1 MSGVMSGVMNGSVRR
16 RTLSAALI
24 GMMSA
29 VAALCAPAPGA
40 TPAATPAATP
50 SATPAATSPATP
62 AATSAPSP
70 QSIVLRLTLAETVER
85 ARQASPLLAQLR
97 SLESAA
103 AAGSRGARAQ
113 GLPIID
119 LSAGYTRWSDV
130 PDVTVPL
137 AGGGTQV
144 IYPNIPDN
152 YQSRLG
158 LRVPIYTGGR
168 VSGTTAAAEHER
180 TAAAHDVE
188 SGTGDATLEAQSA
201 YWDLVAAR
209 EEERVLREAIA
220 SYEAHIKETRDRE
233 QVGMA
238 ARNDVLAVQVDRDR
252 AELGRLRAANAAEIA
267 NADLQRILGLDPAT
281 RVETADPLE
290 RPVMPESGIEALVA
304 EALVS
309 RPERAALSER
319 VAAAQ
324 ERVRAQKAG
333 YLPSVGLSAGYD
345 YSNPN
350 RRIFPPAAEW
360 QDTWDAG
367 VSLSFT
373 LYDSGRTSA
382 AVEQSSAQADAARHQ
397 LEDLDRRIR
406 LEVVARALDLGA
418 ASEGID
424 VATRNV
430 AAATE
435 NQRVSGDRYREGL
448 VPSSDLL
455 DAETALLRSGLDRVD
470 ALAQA
475 RLAAARLDRAIG
487 K

>member
-1 MSGVMSGVMNGSVRR
+1 M
-16 RTLSAALI
+16 AAL
-24 GMMSA
+24 G
-29 VAALCAPAPGA
+29 AACIAATLCAWS
-40 TPAATPAATP
+40 PAAAQPAAAAPEQPMSDAPPP
-50 SATPAATSPATP
+50 S
-62 AATSAPSP
+62 
-70 QSIVLRLTLAETVER
+70 VLRLTLQETITR
-85 ARQASPLLAQLR
+85 ARDASPRLAQLR

-103 AAGSRGARAQ
+103 EAGSRGARAQ
-113 GLPIID
+113 GLPTVG
-119 LSAGYTRWSDV
+119 LSAGYTRWSNV
-130 PDVTVPL
+130 PDVSVPL
-137 AGGGTQV
+137 PGGGSQV

-158 LRVPIYTGGR
+158 VSMPLYTGGR

-180 TAAAHDVE
+180 TAAAHDVA
-188 SGTGDATLEAQSA
+188 SGTGDTTLEAQSA
-201 YWDLVAAR
+201 YWNLVAGR

-233 QVGMA
+233 QLGLA

-252 AELGRLRAANAAEIA
+252 AELERLRAANAAEIA

-281 RVETADPLE
+281 RVEAADPLE
-290 RPVMPESGIEALVA
+290 PAAAPAEAVDALVTA
-304 EALVS
+304 ALAM
-309 RPERAALSER
+309 RPERAALQER

-324 ERVRAQKAG
+324 ERMRAQKAG

-367 VSLSFT
+367 VSLQFT

-382 AVEQSSAQADAARHQ
+382 AVEQASAQADAARHQ

-406 LEVVARALDLGA
+406 LEVVSRLLDLGA
-418 ASEGID
+418 ASEGVE
-424 VATRNV
+424 VASRNLE
-430 AAATE
+430 AATE
-435 NQRVSGDRYREGL
+435 NRRVSSDRYGEGL
-448 VPSSDLL
+448 IPSSELL
-455 DAETALLRSGLDRVD
+455 DAETALLRSGLDRVE

-475 RLAAARLDRAIG
+475 RLAAARLDRAVG
-487 K
+487 R